1 MLTSDSLK
9 TLCCL
14 ARLRASA
21 PHEPRGAREF
31 QFGSD
36 ERSKIE
42 CRGFDSVRVRFSMVT
57 TAEK

>member
-21 PHEPRGAREF
+21 PHEPRAARVWERYSQKSNAGALTP
-31 QFGSD
+31 
-36 ERSKIE
+36 
-42 CRGFDSVRVRFSMVT
+42 CAVRVRFSMVT

>member
-21 PHEPRGAREF
+21 PHEPRGARVW
-31 QFGSD
+31 

-42 CRGFDSVRVRFSMVT
+42 CPRGVCGLIVFVLVRFSM
-57 TAEK
+57 AEK